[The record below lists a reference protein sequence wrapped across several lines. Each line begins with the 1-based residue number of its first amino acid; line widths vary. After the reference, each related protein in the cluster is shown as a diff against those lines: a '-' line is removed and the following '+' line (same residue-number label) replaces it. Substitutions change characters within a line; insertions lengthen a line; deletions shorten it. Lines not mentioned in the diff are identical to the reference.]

1 MYIDIHTHTPI
12 RSKNNSL
19 SIYNLQ
25 LSNQVP
31 LKIEDKD
38 SVGIHPWYIPENP
51 TQAIEELKTLAKESN
66 VVAIGEC
73 GIDKLCNTPMELQ
86 KEIFKEQIRV
96 SEEFEKPLIIHCV
109 KCYNEIIEL
118 KKEINPSQTWIVHGF
133 RGKPEVAEMLSKT
146 GIILSF
152 GDKFN
157 PESIKRVALEKI
169 LIESDESSTP
179 IEEIYKNIAT
189 TRNMSIEELTKEV
202 EKTYKKI
209 FQ

>member
-25 LSNQVP
+25 LSNQAP
-31 LKIEDKD
+31 LKFEEKY

-73 GIDKLCNTPMELQ
+73 GMDKLCNTPMELQ

-133 RGKPEVAEMLSKT
+133 RGKPEVAEMLSKR

>member
-31 LKIEDKD
+31 LKIEEKY

-73 GIDKLCNTPMELQ
+73 GMDKLCNTPMELQ

>member
-1 MYIDIHTHTPI
+1 
-12 RSKNNSL
+12 
-19 SIYNLQ
+19 
-25 LSNQVP
+25 
-31 LKIEDKD
+31 
-38 SVGIHPWYIPENP
+38 
-51 TQAIEELKTLAKESN
+51 
-66 VVAIGEC
+66 
-73 GIDKLCNTPMELQ
+73 
-86 KEIFKEQIRV
+86 
-96 SEEFEKPLIIHCV
+96 
-109 KCYNEIIEL
+109 
-118 KKEINPSQTWIVHGF
+118 
-133 RGKPEVAEMLSKT
+133 MLSKT